1 MKTFH
6 PRQAFASA
14 CTALALVAAPLCWAS
29 PGAHGPNGEHLDMP
43 AATAAGSA
51 NPRFEARTETFE
63 LVGTLAG
70 GELALLIDRFETNE
84 PVLKA
89 QVEVESGGL
98 KAQARFHADH
108 GDYAVDD
115 EAMLKALARA
125 GTHALVI
132 TVLAGAES
140 DLVDAR
146 LVVGPDAGHGHDHA
160 DDHAHGYPKGHP
172 YGNSPGLASRAHDM
186 SPGAR
191 WLAGLAL
198 LGLTVMA
205 VVLLRR
211 RGRASGTWGADR
223 GGQA

>member
-1 MKTFH
+1 MKTFN
-6 PRQAFASA
+6 PRQAFAAA
-14 CTALALVAAPLCWAS
+14 CAALALVAAPWCRAS
-29 PGAHGPNGEHLDMP
+29 PGAHGPNGEHLDVP
-43 AATAAGSA
+43 ATPSAGSA

-70 GELALLIDRFETNE
+70 GELSLLIDRFETNE

-98 KAQARFHADH
+98 TAQARFHADH

-115 EAMLKALARA
+115 AAMLKALAQA

-146 LVVGPDAGHGHDHA
+146 LVVGQDADHGHDA
-160 DDHAHGYPKGHP
+160 T
-172 YGNSPGLASRAHDM
+172 GLANRTHDV
-186 SPGAR
+186 SPR
-191 WLAGLAL
+191 TLWLAGLAL
-198 LGLTVMA
+198 LALTVMA

-211 RGRASGTWGADR
+211 RGRAWGTDQ